1 MKLRLVFFALTVMAS
16 TVAAQP
22 EDADLSFI
30 TKPTIDI
37 LISRLTSSDQ
47 QAVNEWLNLDQNSAV
62 LNKNA
67 LEGMSTGAFPANA
80 QAIKLAPPQ
89 MAIEYLLNAGLPS
102 SVLATPDSSADY
114 LDQIFSVVSEADANQ
129 LNLYF
134 QALPRQ
140 KELFLSIAS
149 SQPTPWHALELIGY
163 PMSEEME
170 KLVASEKL
178 AATAEKYGK
187 LFEISK
193 LETFCDSLAGLPKE
207 FGSLVSISSIAT
219 EGLSSGFLIAA
230 EEEYYGTLW
239 GMIDDSEKAR
249 LGANSPEMKF
259 QGGHLQGLSFAL
271 NNVSSEQMRNDANNM
286 VRNVSNALGGLGGIK
301 PFGKNRRSKKEQ
313 REFGDTCTLY
323 AGTYLEELGL

>member
-67 LEGMSTGAFPANA
+67 LEGIPTGAFPANA
-80 QAIKLAPPQ
+80 QAIKLATPQ
-89 MAIEYLLNAGLPS
+89 KAIDFLLKAGLPS

-193 LETFCDSLAGLPKE
+193 LETFCDSLAGLPYE
-207 FGSLVSISSIAT
+207 YASLLSISSIAT

-230 EEEYYGTLW
+230 EEEYYGPHW
-239 GMIDDSEKAR
+239 GMTGDSEKAM
-249 LGANSPEMKF
+249 LEATSPEFKF
-259 QGGHLQGLSFAL
+259 QGGHLAGLSFAL
-271 NNVSSEQMRNDANNM
+271 NNVSSEQTIRDANKM
-286 VRNVSNALGGLGGIK
+286 VSNALGGLGRFN
-301 PFGKNRRSKKEQ
+301 PLGKIRRSKKEQ
-313 REFGDTCTLY
+313 REFVDKCTLY
-323 AGTYLEELGL
+323 AGNYLEEIGL